1 MTLREL
7 RNQSGKTAAEVATA
21 LGVTR
26 NAVSNYEQGIRQLGL
41 RQVLALAKLYDVTTE
56 EVICAQLESEEKR
69 GR

>member
-21 LGVTR
+21 LGVRLQTVYR
-26 NAVSNYEQGIRQLGL
+26 YEQGLRQIDIG
-41 RQVLALAKLYDVTTE
+41 QVLALAKLYDVTTE